1 MKFSKGAIVGCLFV
15 LLLVG
20 FLAFR
25 SSASQ
30 AYSPKKKPQANGP
43 FAPGRVLVQ
52 FRPETLA
59 LRSVDVIAEAGARD
73 AGEIP
78 GIGVH
83 LVELPPDSDEEVFVS
98 TFKSRPEVEF
108 AELDR
113 IVPLAEIVPDDPWYG
128 SWEWYLTKI
137 QAPSAW
143 STTTGSSSITIAII
157 DSGVD
162 GTHEDLASKM
172 VPGWNVYNNNS
183 DTSDVVGHG
192 TSVAGT
198 AAAATNNGKGVAS
211 IAWNCRVMPIRVTDT
226 TGYLT
231 WSNAASGLTWAADH
245 GARVA
250 NVSAEV
256 SNSST
261 VRSAAQYFQSKGGV
275 VTCSAGNEA
284 TFDPSADNPYILT
297 VSATDGNDALC
308 SWSNT
313 GNNVDLSAPGTAY
326 TTYRGGGYGSAS
338 GTSISAPVVAGVAG
352 LVLSANPSLTASQ
365 VQDILKQSADDLGT
379 AGWDPSYGWG
389 RVNAA
394 RAVSLAGGGGTG
406 DTTAPTVSIT
416 SPSDGVTVSGTIS
429 AQVTAND
436 NVGVASVSLKVDGV
450 LLAGDNTAPYTFPW
464 NTSAAA
470 NGSHT
475 LTAIA
480 VDGAGNSASATVSVT
495 VNNAVDTTPPSVS
508 ITSPGNGAN
517 VAAGNVSVL
526 VSAMDNVGVVKVEL
540 YVDGVLTCTS
550 VTAPFSTKW
559 NSRRATP
566 GGHTL
571 QCRAYD
577 ATQNTGVSALV
588 TVYK

>member
-1 MKFSKGAIVGCLFV
+1 MKKLSGITGHIFLLMFLVTGLPPYPTSTTVAQSRVERPQVGAPFV
-15 LLLVG
+15 
-20 FLAFR
+20 
-25 SSASQ
+25 
-30 AYSPKKKPQANGP
+30 
-43 FAPGRVLVQ
+43 PGRVLVQ

-59 LRSVDVIAEAGARD
+59 LRTVDVIAETGASD
-73 AGEIP
+73 TGEIA
-78 GIGVH
+78 GTGVH
-83 LVELPPDSDEEVFVS
+83 IVELPAGADEQAFVEA
-98 TFKSRPEVEF
+98 FQSRQEVEF

-113 IVPLAEIVPDDPWYG
+113 TVPLAEIVPDDPWYG

-137 QAPSAW
+137 SAPSAW

-211 IAWNCRVMPIRVTDT
+211 IAWNCRIMPIRVTDT

-250 NVSAEV
+250 NISAEV
-256 SNSST
+256 SDSST
-261 VRSAAQYFQSKGGV
+261 VRSAAQYFQSRGGV

-338 GTSISAPVVAGVAG
+338 GTSIAAPVVAGVAA
-352 LVLSANPSLTASQ
+352 LVLSVNPSLTASQ
-365 VQDILKQSADDLGT
+365 VQDILKQSADDRGSP
-379 AGWDPSYGWG
+379 GWDPSYGWG

-394 RAVSLAGGGGTG
+394 RAVSLAGGGGAG

-416 SPSDGVTVSGTIS
+416 SPSAGAAVSGTVS
-429 AQVTAND
+429 VLAVAND
-436 NVGVASVSLKVDGV
+436 NVSVASMSLSVDGV
-450 LLAGDNTAPYTFPW
+450 PLGGDNTAPYAFTW
-464 NTSAAA
+464 NTTNVA
-470 NGSHT
+470 NGVHA
-475 LTAIA
+475 LTATA
-480 VDGAGNSASATVSVT
+480 TDAAGNSASASVSVT
-495 VNNAVDTTPPSVS
+495 VNNFGDTTPPSVS

-517 VAAGNVSVL
+517 VAGNVSVL

-540 YVDGVLTCTS
+540 YVDGSLTSTS
-550 VTAPFSTKW
+550 ISAPFSTKW
-559 NSRRATP
+559 NSRRATV
-566 GGHTL
+566 GAHTL
-571 QCRAYD
+571 QSRAYD
-577 ATQNTGVSALV
+577 AAQNAGVSALV
-588 TVYK
+588 TVHK